1 MNHQMYG
8 GIDLGGTRIEACLF
22 DANLV
27 PLKSR
32 RIASLSP
39 WRVSRRRY
47 GSPRD
52 EAL

>member
-1 MNHQMYG
+1 MYD
-8 GIDLGGTRIEACLF
+8 GIDLGGTKIEACLF

-39 WRVSRRRY
+39 RRVLRHR
-47 GSPRD
+47 
-52 EAL
+52 